1 MTTPDWM
8 TEYQA
13 FKTLTSHA
21 NGEFIRFYLTTGRD
35 GITYTHSQ
43 LPDGAGL
50 PRYSCRLTAT
60 DGAELTFT
68 LNDWAD
74 RLDDVA
80 TEVRAWIRAH
90 VNLRGCTINNSRYQG
105 DPYWRTELLR
115 DNE

>member
-1 MTTPDWM
+1 MTTPDWL

-13 FKTLTSHA
+13 FKTLTS
-21 NGEFIRFYLTTGRD
+21 
-35 GITYTHSQ
+35 Q
-43 LPDGAGL
+43 LPDGADL

-60 DGAELTFT
+60 DGAELTLT

-80 TEVRAWIRAH
+80 TEAR
-90 VNLRGCTINNSRYQG
+90 VNLRGCTINASRYQG

-115 DNE
+115 DNG